1 VLVRGALVG
10 RGGLVADERRAGI
23 EGERI
28 EAGVD
33 DRTVRGWADRRRRP
47 DEEARLEGPGRAP
60 SRSRLRPYSASIK
73 M

>member
-47 DEEARLEGPGRAP
+47 DEEARL
-60 SRSRLRPYSASIK
+60 
-73 M
+73 